1 MTARLLRL
9 LAAAA
14 IAAVTAAGCTND
26 SPGEITNTA
35 SRVLAA
41 QVQHIREVAAIGDYA
56 ELRAA
61 VRDLKTLVIQQE
73 REGGVSASRANAI
86 RDAADALLLDARTQL
101 SPSPTPT
108 TESPTPI
115 PTTESPTPSPTP
127 TTESPTP
134 TPTETSSPVVSA
146 SLGGRSSKPT
156 SKTSPKAVEESES
169 SSAG

>member
-1 MTARLLRL
+1 MTGRFVRA

-14 IAAVTAAGCTND
+14 IAAVTAAGCAND
-26 SPGEITNTA
+26 SPGDITTA
-35 SRVLAA
+35 ASQVLAP
-41 QVQHIREVAAIGDYA
+41 QVQHIRELAAIGDYA

-61 VRDLKTLVIQQE
+61 VRDLKALVVEQE
-73 REGGVSASRANAI
+73 QEGGVSASRANAI

-108 TESPTPI
+108 TESPTPT

-134 TPTETSSPVVSA
+134 TPSDTSSPVVSA
-146 SLGGRSSKPT
+146 SLDAKSSKPT
-156 SKTSPKAVEESES
+156 SKTSPKPSEQSES
-169 SSAG
+169 DSG